1 MRNPAIFGLLCLSL
15 GAQDRPSE
23 ELTVNPN
30 RPSFAN
36 PATTTMPGV
45 AELEFGL
52 QRTLYPDA
60 SRSEFQSALLK
71 LGLTG
76 DFELRLGWNGILRN
90 TTPQGDSQS
99 GPSDPN
105 LGFTWRLLRQD
116 SLGADVA
123 LSYAHKFPRA
133 SVEKGLG
140 SGAADDALVLLVS
153 KDFGKLHADF
163 NLLQTWV
170 GQVGGP
176 RIRQPAAALAF
187 TLPLSGPWGL
197 GAELYTIGASAAGP
211 RTLATLWNV
220 SYQVSPRLVLDAGF
234 DRGLNNEAARW
245 NYYCGFTFGLGRFMK
260 AAPAN

>member
-1 MRNPAIFGLLCLSL
+1 MRVPALCALLCVALV
-15 GAQDRPSE
+15 AQDKGVD

-36 PATTTMPGV
+36 PATTTMAGV

-60 SRSEFQSALLK
+60 SRSEFQSTLVK

-76 DFELRLGWNGILRN
+76 DFELRLGWNGILRT

-105 LGFTWRLLRQD
+105 LGFTWRLLKQD

-123 LSYAHKFPRA
+123 LSYAHKFPQA
-133 SVEKGLG
+133 SVTKGLG
-140 SGAADDALVLLVS
+140 SGAADDTLVLLVS

-176 RIRQPAAALAF
+176 RIKQPAGALAF
-187 TLPLSGPWGL
+187 TLPIAGPWGI
-197 GAELYTIGASAAGP
+197 GAEIYAIGASDAGP

-220 SYQVSPRLVLDAGF
+220 SYQVSSRLVLDAGF
-234 DRGLNNEAARW
+234 DRGLNSDAARW
-245 NYYCGFTFGLGRFMK
+245 NYYCGFTYGLGRFMK
-260 AAPAN
+260 AGH